1 MAWLES
7 HGNLARR
14 PKTRRL
20 MQRMG
25 WTLPHTIGNL
35 HLLWYWAL
43 EYAPTGDLTK
53 FDPDQLTHYL
63 DLGNATPNN
72 SSRR

>member
-7 HGNLARR
+7 HGNLARH

-25 WTLPHTIGNL
+25 WTLPFTIGNL

-43 EYAPTGDLTK
+43 EFAPTGDLTK
-53 FDPDQLTHYL
+53 FDPEQLTYDL
-63 DLGNATPNN
+63 DLGNSTPAN
-72 SSRR
+72 SSKQ